1 VTTKTALLL
10 AAVWFLS
17 LTALRVCHPEPLP
30 TDPLQRCATKALRG
44 DFGKLKFWQAKGYQT
59 AITKGVTVQGKAWV
73 TSYYPQEGFRRGKPT
88 RSGIGVTERSAAVQR
103 RDWQRH
109 RGDYVWTQA
118 YGLRIVEDTG
128 ANSNTRVAKNRGANI
143 WLDYWFPRPYR
154 ANPVTSYAI
163 WR

>member
-1 VTTKTALLL
+1 MLAGLLL
-10 AAVWFLS
+10 AIA
-17 LTALRVCHPEPLP
+17 AAADLP
-30 TDPLQRCATKALRG
+30 QDPLQRCATKALRG
-44 DFGKLKFWQAKGYQT
+44 DFGTIKPWQAKGYRAALT
-59 AITKGVTVQGKAWV
+59 EGVTVQGKAWV
-73 TSYYPQEGFRRGKPT
+73 TSYYPQEGFWRGKPT

-109 RGDYVWTQA
+109 RGAYVWTQA

-128 ANSNTRVAKNRGANI
+128 ANSNTRVARNRGAGI

-154 ANPVTSYAI
+154 ANPVTKYAI